1 EAARTDMVGD
11 HAQRLV
17 VQVAGTGE
25 PGRSG
30 DQVPE
35 QVDLVVAM
43 HALQH
48 RGDALQAHAGVD
60 AGRRQRQQGAVWLA
74 VELHEHQ
81 VPDLDVAVAVLVGR
95 ARGAAGNVRAMVVEN
110 FGTRTA
116 GAGVGHLPEVVA
128 GVGRALVVADADD
141 TVDRYADLVAP
152 D

>member
-1 EAARTDMVGD
+1 HDQEAACPDVVGD

-17 VQVAGTGE
+17 VQVAGAGQ
-25 PGRSG
+25 PGGSG

-60 AGRRQRQQGAVWLA
+60 AGGRQRQQGAVGLA

-95 ARGAAGNVRAMVVEN
+95 TRGTAGNMRAVVVE
-110 FGTRTA
+110 
-116 GAGVGHLPEVVA
+116 
-128 GVGRALVVADADD
+128 
-141 TVDRYADLVAP
+141 DL
-152 D
+152 